1 MSDLKK
7 QDYELAFTHLQNN
20 QNLSAYNF
28 FTNLAETQ
36 KKGDRIKAALFYILA
51 GECKSKQGKPNG
63 KELLQAG
70 KLFLDYG
77 KKDKTYKAKGAY
89 LCASKCFMRAGEY
102 ADAKKAFNKAKE
114 FHAPSIDISRPVVVI
129 DDSKAILLKL
139 KNYLDNLGY
148 SDYHSY
154 LSGKEGIIGIKKL
167 INDSKNP
174 IVLLDMGL
182 PDIGGDVVATKLL
195 GEKLDLPIILITADE
210 KTTKRVK
217 STISSGV
224 AAFIQKPFTI
234 TELKTALDIAE
245 KEYSL
250 SQ

>member
-7 QDYELAFTHLQNN
+7 QDYELAFTHLKNN

-89 LCASKCFMRAGEY
+89 LCASKCFMRAGE
-102 ADAKKAFNKAKE
+102 
-114 FHAPSIDISRPVVVI
+114 
-129 DDSKAILLKL
+129 
-139 KNYLDNLGY
+139 
-148 SDYHSY
+148 
-154 LSGKEGIIGIKKL
+154 
-167 INDSKNP
+167 
-174 IVLLDMGL
+174 
-182 PDIGGDVVATKLL
+182 
-195 GEKLDLPIILITADE
+195 
-210 KTTKRVK
+210 
-217 STISSGV
+217 
-224 AAFIQKPFTI
+224 
-234 TELKTALDIAE
+234 
-245 KEYSL
+245 
-250 SQ
+250 